1 MISLIV
7 LTNESFAQ
15 NAVRLNKGDIAPF
28 TGTILTDSKLIELDK
43 AQRSNIVL
51 KQLGIAKDE
60 LIVYH
65 KQDARVQRRKL
76 SEARFKGFWANT
88 MYFGLG
94 VILTGFAFKVNEKIG
109 DI

>member
-1 MISLIV
+1 MTLWITLIS
-7 LTNESFAQ
+7 NSFAQ
-15 NAVRLNKGDIAPF
+15 NAVYIDQGKPAPYD
-28 TGTILTDSKLIELDK
+28 GVLLTVDRAEEALK
-43 AQRSNIVL
+43 AEKSIIVL
-51 KQLGIAKDE
+51 KDLGIAKDE
-60 LIVYH
+60 LILYY

-109 DI
+109 DM